1 MQPVVDGGGRVCDSH
16 DHRTIIMIEIAR
28 HEIAGVPC
36 IVMRDRRVGAA
47 PVVVHYHGWRGSK
60 GSVANPDQSLVQL
73 ASAGF
78 LIVAPDCYEH
88 GERATDAWFRA
99 GFNGWAFVCQAMD
112 RTRREAAA
120 LLDAVMALPE
130 SAPHRPQ
137 VTGTSMGGLIAQMVF
152 AENEA
157 YAALVSVV
165 GRSSFFQADDWC
177 RQAQRGTWCDAW
189 CADHATQSHPDRFT
203 GRPLLFIDGGLD
215 TDCPAATNAE
225 TVRLINA
232 AGGQAEQ
239 FVDREAG
246 HAFSP
251 SMRRKFVDWVV
262 GHARR

>member
-1 MQPVVDGGGRVCDSH
+1 
-16 DHRTIIMIEIAR
+16 MIEIAR
-28 HEIAGVPC
+28 HEIADVPC

-130 SAPHRPQ
+130 SASHRPQ

-152 AENEA
+152 AENQA
-157 YAALVSVV
+157 YAAMVSVV

-189 CADHATQSHPDRFT
+189 CAEHATQSHPDRFT

-262 GHARR
+262 GHGQPAARVTG

>member
-1 MQPVVDGGGRVCDSH
+1 
-16 DHRTIIMIEIAR
+16 MIEIAR
-28 HEIAGVPC
+28 HQIAGVPC

-99 GFNGWAFVCQAMD
+99 GFNGWAFVCEAMD

-152 AENEA
+152 AENQA
-157 YAALVSVV
+157 YAAMVSVV

-189 CADHATQSHPDRFT
+189 CAEHATQSHPDRFT

-262 GHARR
+262 GHGRR

>member
-1 MQPVVDGGGRVCDSH
+1 
-16 DHRTIIMIEIAR
+16 MIEIAR
-28 HEIAGVPC
+28 HQIAGVPC
-36 IVMRDRRVGAA
+36 IVTRDRRVGSA

-99 GFNGWAFVCQAMD
+99 GFNGWAFVCEAMD

-152 AENEA
+152 AENQA
-157 YAALVSVV
+157 YAAMVSVV

-189 CADHATQSHPDRFT
+189 CAEHATQSHPDRFT

-262 GHARR
+262 GHGRR

>member
-1 MQPVVDGGGRVCDSH
+1 
-16 DHRTIIMIEIAR
+16 MIEIAR

-120 LLDAVMALPE
+120 LLDAVMAMPE

-137 VTGTSMGGLIAQMVF
+137 VTGMSMGGLIAQMVF
-152 AENEA
+152 AENQA
-157 YAALVSVV
+157 YAAMVSVV

-189 CADHATQSHPDRFT
+189 CAEHATQSHPDRFT

-232 AGGQAEQ
+232 AGGHAEQ

-262 GHARR
+262 GHGRR